1 MGMAKRRK
9 LPCEENVKEVMTAYY
24 TEAFTSDKP
33 KAWVTSGAPVE
44 LLIACDVIP
53 IFPENY
59 GAMIG
64 ARHMGEELCSVAGDL
79 GFDDCVCSYA
89 RCTIGSTETGGG
101 PLGAL
106 PTPDLLLACN
116 NGCGTMF
123 KWFEVLSRRFDIPLL
138 FLDTPYCAGEP
149 TPQDRS
155 YLVRQLERMIS
166 DLGDILGEKVEPER
180 IWETL
185 RLSDDT
191 AKLWGKIQDLRKARP
206 SPLNS
211 PDMFL
216 HMALIVTLRGT
227 ETALEYYRTMLEQ
240 VQERVDE
247 GVGAVENERY
257 RLLWDHIPMWYALR
271 DFFDFCADQ
280 GACFAV
286 DTYTNVWKGEFDP
299 HRPLESLAECYQ
311 TIMPNLRLPL
321 RASMYVD
328 YIRDYAIDGFVI
340 HSNHSCKSYCLGEYE
355 IARRITRET
364 GVRGIILE
372 ADMVDPK
379 YYSEGQAKDRML
391 AFLESLD

>member
-1 MGMAKRRK
+1 MGKRPK
-9 LPCEENVKEVMTAYY
+9 LPCEDTMKEAMTAYY
-24 TEAFTSDKP
+24 TEAFTSDRP

-44 LLIACDVIP
+44 LLLAADVIP

-64 ARHMGEELCSVAGDL
+64 AQRLGGDLCSAAGDL

-89 RCTIGSTETGGG
+89 RCTIASTERGEG

-106 PTPDLLLACN
+106 PAPDLLLACN

-123 KWFEVLSRRFDIPLL
+123 KWYEVLSRRFGVPLL
-138 FLDTPYCAGEP
+138 FFDTPYCDGEP
-149 TPQDRS
+149 TPRDRE
-155 YLVRQLERMIS
+155 YLVRQLERILAE
-166 DLGDILGEKVEPER
+166 LGDILGREVDR
-180 IWETL
+180 DRLWETL
-185 RLSDDT
+185 RLSSDT
-191 AKLWGKIQDLRKARP
+191 ARLWSEIQELRKARP
-206 SPLNS
+206 CPLNS

-227 ETALEYYRTMLEQ
+227 ETAYRYYQEMLAQ
-240 VQERVDE
+240 VRERVE
-247 GVGAVENERY
+247 AGIGAVEDERY
-257 RLLWDHIPMWYALR
+257 RLLWDHIPPWYALR
-271 DFFDFCADQ
+271 DFFGFCAEL

-286 DTYTNVWKGEFDP
+286 DTYTNVWQGEFDP
-299 HRPLESLAECYQ
+299 DRPLESLAECYQ
-311 TIMPNLRLPL
+311 RVMPNLRLPW
-321 RASMYVD
+321 RAAMYVD

-355 IARRITRET
+355 IARRVTAET
-364 GVRGIILE
+364 GVRGVILE

-379 YYSEGQAKDRML
+379 FYSESQVKQMMA